1 MPTSSGIGVSTVSPG
16 VFSQDAEKAEREKQ
30 AADEAKWEAKIKA
43 ARDPSDITAKQR
55 ASLHERFSKPTGPV
69 TKTLGDGTI
78 ARNKMKRKSSKHAV
92 DAPKPVT
99 AVSSEPVREEE
110 YDPQKQYLV
119 TSKHQATLM
128 RAVGSKRHLFQQ
140 LADEVLEE
148 KQGMGGGLQPTVYVQ
163 ILTWSFYNRKSGSDF
178 VKLMT
183 EVSAHGLSATGYF
196 NVFELPVEIESEAVP
211 DVLRQDV
218 RYMSVAVGTT
228 EQFVQLH
235 SSYDLLFLLNSGK
248 TKQLEKQRGIK
259 HLSGI
264 YQCAKAGQ
272 VRADAIIEEW
282 NKEAYCNIEV
292 AINRKLAVPGGC
304 ETIAWYTGGGDA
316 DVGGSGN
323 DLLLSVGM
331 HTLEP
336 GVPDCA
342 DAFNYYDIVRGE
354 YRRFAMPL
362 SDNALFSGICT
373 PIDFEY
379 EHPHSSS
386 GPVRFLSVSM
396 HRASTWLDAKQ
407 AAGSD
412 AASEMDG
419 VSKRKV
425 FYFGAGAHTSAMR
438 SYVGRLQGIQGLSAG
453 ILTGAVYI
461 ESPEDSAQ
469 VLGLR
474 TEAVMHAQQAAAKEA
489 ADAEAAKR
497 SAAAA
502 AAEQARADAR
512 AADLAKP
519 PLTKSS
525 IGRIFAK
532 KERVLLGHVSLG
544 IEIKAGV
551 LTVQVNEAKGLRA
564 EDTNGFSDP
573 FVQINLSSNAKKVQ
587 KTKTIKK
594 SLNPEWNETLTIASI
609 TAQQIAEER
618 LEVNVWDWDRVS
630 GNDFMGG
637 CSWSLQELTAA
648 GKVDDWFTLFET
660 DNAKTMNLV
669 PTDADK
675 VAFKLPSAADKAK
688 AVADAAEAA
697 ERQAAETLAAAAA
710 KEAKKAAR
718 KASKKGPKKASTKK
732 GSKKAAAPCFDLVGF
747 GVSIYVG
754 IGVDL
759 KCRSRN
765 NDDKCKW
772 QHNPQMRNLYSGLPP
787 WRNGTSL
794 TKWEPHGD
802 NPCACRNRTDV
813 CAIRRPDLPGS

>member
-1 MPTSSGIGVSTVSPG
+1 M
-16 VFSQDAEKAEREKQ
+16 
-30 AADEAKWEAKIKA
+30 
-43 ARDPSDITAKQR
+43 
-55 ASLHERFSKPTGPV
+55 TG
-69 TKTLGDGTI
+69 
-78 ARNKMKRKSSKHAV
+78 
-92 DAPKPVT
+92 
-99 AVSSEPVREEE
+99 
-110 YDPQKQYLV
+110 
-119 TSKHQATLM
+119 
-128 RAVGSKRHLFQQ
+128 
-140 LADEVLEE
+140 
-148 KQGMGGGLQPTVYVQ
+148 
-163 ILTWSFYNRKSGSDF
+163 
-178 VKLMT
+178 
-183 EVSAHGLSATGYF
+183 
-196 NVFELPVEIESEAVP
+196 
-211 DVLRQDV
+211 DV

-519 PLTKSS
+519 PLTVFSFSAKAKAEVAKAAAAADAKAAAASAAAAAKKAAEEKANKAAMEAKIAEAAAKAAMQAKMAEAAAKAPAKKKSS

-718 KASKKGPKKASTKK
+718 KASKKGPKIASTKKGPKKASTKK
-732 GSKKAAAPCFDLVGF
+732 GSKKAAAP
-747 GVSIYVG
+747 
-754 IGVDL
+754 
-759 KCRSRN
+759 
-765 NDDKCKW
+765 
-772 QHNPQMRNLYSGLPP
+772 
-787 WRNGTSL
+787 
-794 TKWEPHGD
+794 
-802 NPCACRNRTDV
+802 
-813 CAIRRPDLPGS
+813 